1 MIKDL
6 FTEMTTIND
15 KTIQIDVISNE
26 TTETEFLTF
35 TSKLSLT
42 KYLDRL
48 RKNLYKTDVPICI
61 NDTIRNIT
69 VKFNLDTHPN
79 QKSHS
84 IENRLRGDNL
94 RFNPKSMVRVEKSSR
109 DIKKEQ
115 IKSIMRDIRF
125 GDMSLAKNKLSKFFG

>member
-1 MIKDL
+1 MNQDL
-6 FTEMTTIND
+6 FTELTTIND
-15 KTIQIDVISNE
+15 KTLQIDVYTDNKK
-26 TTETEFLTF
+26 ETELLTF

-48 RKNLYKTDVPICI
+48 RKNLYKTDIPICI
-61 NDTIRNIT
+61 KDTLRNIT

-84 IENRLRGDNL
+84 IEKRLRGDSL
-94 RFNPKSMVRVEKSSR
+94 RFIPKTMVRVEKSSR
-109 DIKKEQ
+109 NIKRER

-125 GDMSLAKNKLSKFFG
+125 GDMRQAKDKLNKFFS

>member
-1 MIKDL
+1 MTKDL

-26 TTETEFLTF
+26 TIETEFLTF

-84 IENRLRGDNL
+84 IEKRLRGDNL
-94 RFNPKSMVRVEKSSR
+94 RFIPKTMVRVEKSSR
-109 DIKKEQ
+109 NIKRER

-125 GDMSLAKNKLSKFFG
+125 GDMSLAKDKLNKFFG

>member
-1 MIKDL
+1 MNQDL
-6 FTEMTTIND
+6 FTELTTIND
-15 KTIQIDVISNE
+15 KTLQIDVYTDNKK
-26 TTETEFLTF
+26 ETELLTF

-84 IENRLRGDNL
+84 IEKRLRGDSL
-94 RFNPKSMVRVEKSSR
+94 RFIPKTMVKVEKSSR
-109 DIKKEQ
+109 NIKRER

-125 GDMSLAKNKLSKFFG
+125 GDMSLAKHKLNKFFG

>member
-6 FTEMTTIND
+6 FTELTTIND

-26 TTETEFLTF
+26 TIETEFLTF

-84 IENRLRGDNL
+84 IEKRLRGDNL
-94 RFNPKSMVRVEKSSR
+94 RFNPKSMVRVEKSSK

>member
-6 FTEMTTIND
+6 FTELTTIND
-15 KTIQIDVISNE
+15 KTLQIDVISEE
-26 TTETEFLTF
+26 TTETELLTF

-69 VKFNLDTHPN
+69 VKFNLDTHPT
-79 QKSHS
+79 QPSRT
-84 IENRLRGDNL
+84 IEKRLRDNNL

-125 GDMSLAKNKLSKFFG
+125 GDMNLAKNKLSKYFG

>member
-1 MIKDL
+1 MKQDL
-6 FTEMTTIND
+6 FTELTTIND

-26 TTETEFLTF
+26 TIETEFLTF

-61 NDTIRNIT
+61 KDTIRNIT
-69 VKFNLDTHPN
+69 VKFNLDNEPHK
-79 QKSHS
+79 KSHS
-84 IENRLRGDNL
+84 IEKRLRGDSL
-94 RFNPKSMVRVEKSSR
+94 RFIPKTMVRVEKSSR
-109 DIKKEQ
+109 NIKRER

-125 GDMSLAKNKLSKFFG
+125 GDMRLAKNKLNKFFS